1 MTASCPAEYIAIAET
16 LADAARPIAQRYFRA
31 GIPIEAKADDSPV
44 TKADREIETALR
56 EILADTCP
64 GHGVVGE
71 EMGGVPD
78 GDGPLWVLD
87 PIDGTKAFVT
97 GMPVFGTLIAL
108 AIESRFVL
116 GVIDQ
121 PISGER
127 WLGAAGRTTEFN
139 GTNSRVSGCDTLAAA
154 RLFTTSPEYYGR
166 AGLLDAFDRLRQQ
179 VLITRYGAD
188 CYAFGLLASGHA
200 DIVVEA
206 DMNLWDYAALVPVVE
221 GAGGVMTD
229 WQGNPLRAEGNAHV
243 IASAK
248 ADLHAEALRCL
259 NTENC

>member
-1 MTASCPAEYIAIAET
+1 MTVICPAEYIAIAEK
-16 LADAARPIAQRYFRA
+16 LADAARPIAQRYFRTDIA
-31 GIPIEAKADDSPV
+31 IEPKADNSPV

-56 EILADTCP
+56 EILAETCP
-64 GHGVVGE
+64 EHVVIGE
-71 EMGGVPD
+71 ELGGVPE

-97 GMPVFGTLIAL
+97 GMPVFGTLIAM
-108 AIESRFVL
+108 AVEKRFVL

-121 PISGER
+121 PISDER
-127 WLGAAGRTTEFN
+127 WLGVAGRATLFN
-139 GTNSRVSGCDTLAAA
+139 GAEARVSGCNALDAA
-154 RLFTTSPEYYGR
+154 RLFTTSPEFYARGE
-166 AGLLDAFDRLRQQ
+166 LLDAFNRLCRQ

-206 DMNLWDYAALVPVVE
+206 SMNLWDYAALVPVVK

-229 WQGNPLRAEGNAHV
+229 WHGNPLLAEGNANV
-243 IASAK
+243 VASASEE
-248 ADLHAEALRCL
+248 LHGAVLRCL
-259 NTENC
+259 DRKNF

>member
-1 MTASCPAEYIAIAET
+1 MLASIPTEYIEIAER
-16 LADAARPIAQRYFRA
+16 LANVARPIAKRYFRA
-31 GIPIEAKADDSPV
+31 KIPIEMKADDSPV
-44 TKADREIETALR
+44 TKADRDIEAALR
-56 EILADTCP
+56 EVLAKYCPDHDIL
-64 GHGVVGE
+64 GE

-78 GDGPLWVLD
+78 GERPLWVLD
-87 PIDGTKAFVT
+87 PIDGTKAFVS

-108 AIESRFVL
+108 AIEKQFVI

-127 WLGAAGRTTEFN
+127 WLGAVGQATTFN
-139 GTNSRVSGCDTLAAA
+139 GTETNVSSCDTLSAA
-154 RLFTTSPEYYGR
+154 RLLTTSPEYY
-166 AGLLDAFDRLRQQ
+166 AKSELLDAFDQLRQQ

-206 DMNLWDYAALVPVVE
+206 AMNLWDYAALVPIVE

-229 WQGNPLRAEGNAHV
+229 WHGNPLSLEGNTNV
-243 IASAK
+243 IASAS
-248 ADLHAEALRCL
+248 AGLHTAALCCL
-259 NTENC
+259 DGQQF

>member
-1 MTASCPAEYIAIAET
+1 MTASCPAEYIAIAER
-16 LADAARPIAQRYFRA
+16 LADAARPIALRYFRA

-44 TKADREIETALR
+44 TKADREIEAALR
-56 EILADTCP
+56 DILADACP
-64 GHGVVGE
+64 DHGIVGE
-71 EMGGVPD
+71 EMGGAPD
-78 GDGPLWVLD
+78 GDRPLWVLD

-108 AIESRFVL
+108 AIEKRFVL

-121 PISGER
+121 PVSGER
-127 WLGAAGRTTEFN
+127 WIGVAGRTTTFN
-139 GTNSRVSGCDTLAAA
+139 GDDARVSGCDALAAA
-154 RLFTTSPEYYGR
+154 RLFTTSPEYYAR
-166 AGLLDAFDRLRQQ
+166 SGLLNAFGRLRDQ

-229 WQGNPLRAEGNAHV
+229 WQGNPLLAEGNAHV
-243 IASAK
+243 LASASV
-248 ADLHAEALRCL
+248 ALHEAALRCL
-259 NTENC
+259 NTQNC